1 MLIAT
6 AVYVLQTVFEFFAMV
21 ALMRFYAQAFR
32 ASFRNPLATFMAA
45 LTDWAVKPLRRVIP
59 GVMGLDWASF
69 IAAWLALVLLNFIIV
84 LMVNAS
90 ALTQATFWPGLI
102 VVALIRL
109 LPLSV
114 YLLMGVIFVQVILS
128 WVNPH
133 HPIGPFFDALARPF
147 LRPLRRLIPPIGGVD
162 LSPFV
167 LLIVL
172 QVILMLPIPL
182 LEKHAQRLIA
192 G

>member
-1 MLIAT
+1 MLTAT
-6 AVYVLQTVFEFFAMV
+6 VIYVLQTVFEFFAMV
-21 ALMRFYAQAFR
+21 ALLRFYAQAFR
-32 ASFRNPLATFMAA
+32 ASYRNPLANFIAA
-45 LTDWAVKPLRRVIP
+45 LTDWAVKPLRKLIP
-59 GVMGLDWASF
+59 GIMGLDWASF
-69 IAAWLALVLLNFIIV
+69 VVAWLTILLLNFMTV
-84 LMVNAS
+84 LVINGS
-90 ALTQATFWPGLI
+90 AMMGVGFWPGLI
-102 VVALIRL
+102 FVALLRL
-109 LPLSV
+109 LHLSI
-114 YLLMGVIFVQVILS
+114 YLLMGIVFVQVILS

-162 LSPFV
+162 LSPLA

-182 LEKHAQRLIA
+182 LERYAQELML